1 MSTATVATTRDG
13 LLRLAL
19 RADAAISAVAGL
31 PLLLAGGPLAD
42 ELGPPSVLLRLLGA
56 AFVAYGVAVWL
67 VAARPVI
74 PRGAALAVIV
84 GNALGAILV
93 IVDLVEGWL
102 TLTTAG
108 VVVTIVLALHLT
120 VFADL
125 QFLGLRRASRR

>member
-1 MSTATVATTRDG
+1 MTATVVTTTRDG

-19 RADAAISAVAGL
+19 RADAAISAVAGV

-42 ELGPPSVLLRLLGA
+42 ELGPSSVLLRLFGA
-56 AFVAYGVAVWL
+56 AFVVYGAVVWRL
-67 VAARPVI
+67 AARPAI
-74 PRGAALAVIV
+74 PRGPVLAVIV

-102 TLTTAG
+102 PLTTAG
-108 VVVTIVLALHLT
+108 VVVAVGLALHTT

-125 QFLGLRRASRR
+125 QFLGLRRAGRR